1 MNVCKKCGKEI
12 EKGRICNECKLATR
26 RAASKK
32 YYEANKEKVK
42 NIQRDYFQKVKAS
55 DRYADLLERHKAA
68 AKRYWERKKAKR
80 LIESGKL
87 EQMIL
92 AKEKEMLACKD
103 QWVALKV
110 YKEKW
115 YKEFNLSVDDV
126 DPLNPN
132 SI

>member
-1 MNVCKKCGKEI
+1 MKVCKKCGKEV
-12 EKGRICNECKLATR
+12 EKGRTCNECKLATR

-32 YYEANKEKVK
+32 YYEANKEKVNAYRK
-42 NIQRDYFQKVKAS
+42 AYFQKIKAS
-55 DRYADLLERHKAA
+55 DKYADLLEKHKIA
-68 AKRYWERKKAKR
+68 AKRYWDRKKAKR

-115 YKEFNLSVDDV
+115 YKEFNLSVDAGDC
-126 DPLNPN
+126 LNPN

>member
-1 MNVCKKCGKEI
+1 MTNCKKCGKEI
-12 EKGRICNECKLATR
+12 EKGRVCNECKLATR

-32 YYEANKEKVK
+32 YYEANKEKVNAYRK
-42 NIQRDYFQKVKAS
+42 AYFQKIKAS
-55 DRYADLLERHKAA
+55 DKYADLLEKHKVA
-68 AKRYWERKKAKR
+68 AKRYWDRKKAKR

-115 YKEFNLSVDDV
+115 YKEFNISLDVVDL
-126 DPLNPN
+126 LNTN